1 VAGTSART
9 VPKDVPSD
17 GGRQI
22 GSLDEAGVWRLATGI
37 LGQTALLTALLLF
50 FGWARTQATFAYFG
64 VDLSLLNMSTTD
76 YVLRSV
82 NSAYNPL
89 LLIGLAFLAG
99 TLLHAKLGRR
109 DVGRWNQRTINHG
122 VSVLAWILIAI
133 GVSALLWGEW
143 SRQIGD
149 WVPDEPGLAFAWLPA
164 TLATGFALLIYA
176 GPSRSRE
183 GRPSSDERSPYQ
195 AFALVALFVMAMFW
209 TVSLLAVYDGRARA
223 LAIERDPTELAEVA
237 LLSQHVLAIQGP
249 DIDSTDLNVPD
260 ARYRKS
266 YTGLRLLAHA
276 DGKYFLIPLT
286 WRRGRDRVFQV
297 PDDPS
302 VRIELIAH

>member
-1 VAGTSART
+1 VSRTRART
-9 VPKDVPSD
+9 PQENAPAD
-17 GGRQI
+17 GGRLI
-22 GSLDEAGVWRLATGI
+22 GLHDEAAVWRLATGV

-64 VDLSLLNMSTTD
+64 VDLALLDFSTTD

-82 NSAYNPL
+82 NSAYHPL

-99 TLLHAKLGRR
+99 TLAHAQLGGRQ
-109 DVGRWNQRTINHG
+109 VGRWSARTVNRA
-122 VSVLAWILIAI
+122 VSVLGWILVTI
-133 GVSALLWGEW
+133 GVSALLFTAW
-143 SRQIGD
+143 SRQLGS

-164 TLATGFALLIYA
+164 TLATGFALLISA
-176 GPSRSRE
+176 APSRSGE
-183 GRPSSDERSPYQ
+183 ALVSSNDRSPYQ
-195 AFALVALFVMAMFW
+195 AFALVALFVMALFW

-223 LAIERDPTELAEVA
+223 RAIERDPAALAEVA
-237 LLSQHVLAIQGP
+237 LLSAHVLAIQGP
-249 DIDSTDLNVPD
+249 DVNSTDLGLPD

-276 DGKYFLIPLT
+276 DGKYFLIPLR

-297 PDDPS
+297 PDDAS